1 MNSEIVQRIDDA
13 KEFSISFAFS
23 VSEVSAGHND
33 LIAKRGAESIYAVLQ
48 KIFPQVRILCI

>member
-1 MNSEIVQRIDDA
+1 MNSAIVQHINDA

-48 KIFPQVRILCI
+48 KIFLK